1 MIERTVVAGG
11 VMVTVFEGSLDE
23 IEDREFYKKI
33 KRTTEIAK
41 SYFFGCKKNRF
52 LKIECGLDVTIKG
65 PVVYRYKK
73 RDYGLSTDKGLTDVI
88 LR

>member
-11 VMVTVFEGSLDE
+11 IMETVFEGSLDE

-41 SYFFGCKKNRF
+41 SYFFWVQEKQIYQNRMWA
-52 LKIECGLDVTIKG
+52 
-65 PVVYRYKK
+65 
-73 RDYGLSTDKGLTDVI
+73 
-88 LR
+88 